1 MHGPDMTLAVKAGL
15 TWYFLLVAALNLGA
29 VAYWLFRRSDD
40 RAAPPWFEAVLGV
53 AAVLAVVGLIFAHFD
68 QWCVLGATLGV
79 LAVLVIAAGL
89 LPSLLKGG
97 SVAPWLWF
105 CLAIASALLGASYA
119 YLPLERCFVLP
130 HGFRDF
136 VDSVA
141 GPVTFFFGS
150 VLALA
155 VLLLFREQITN
166 PAVGWA
172 ILNAFLVFYGLSM
185 TDWDFRQIVAKP
197 DNIPISLMLL
207 TVGFFTWLALRRA
220 VENDRRVANGQPVVE
235 KERGE
240 KVLVW
245 PDLVYTEL
253 LCMIAFTIFLVV
265 WSIYLK
271 APIEQPANLTET
283 PNPSKAPWYFL
294 GLQEMLVYYDPWLA
308 GVVFPGLIIFGL
320 MALPYIDVNVKGAGY
335 YTFRE
340 RPFAIT
346 MFLFGFIVLWVLMVT
361 LGTFLRGPGWNFYGP
376 YQYWDPHLVLPLT
389 NVDFADYFWL
399 HWLGVAKPEHWFL
412 RELPGMVA
420 ILLYFLIL
428 PPLLARTVFK
438 KLYLQMGFAR
448 YMIFVFLFLM
458 MAALPLKMLLRWV
471 FNLKY
476 IVHVGEYFFNI

>member
-1 MHGPDMTLAVKAGL
+1 MHGPDMTLGVKAGL
-15 TWYFLLVAALNLGA
+15 TWYFLFLGALNLA
-29 VAYWLFRRSDD
+29 AAAFWRLRKSED
-40 RAAPPWFEAVLGV
+40 RATPPWFEVVLEV
-53 AAVLAVVGLIFAHFD
+53 AALLAAAGLVLAHFD
-68 QWCVLGATLGV
+68 AWRTIGATFGLLGV
-79 LAVLVIAAGL
+79 IVFAAGL
-89 LPSLLKGG
+89 LPALISG
-97 SVAPWLWF
+97 ATAAAWAWF
-105 CLAIASALLGASYA
+105 ALGVVLALVGASYA
-119 YLPLERCFVLP
+119 YLPVDRCFVLP
-130 HGFRDF
+130 EGFRDF
-136 VDSVA
+136 VDSVS
-141 GPVTFFFGS
+141 GPVSFFLGS
-150 VLALA
+150 VIALA
-155 VLLLFREQITN
+155 VLLVFREQITN
-166 PAVGWA
+166 PVVGWA
-172 ILNAFLVFYGLSM
+172 LLNVFLIFYGFSM

-197 DNIPISLMLL
+197 DNIPITMMLL
-207 TVGFFTWLALRRA
+207 TVGFFTWLAFRRG
-220 VENDRRVANGQPVVE
+220 VENDRRVAAGKPVLE
-235 KERGE
+235 KEREE

-253 LCMIAFTIFLVV
+253 LCMIAFTVALVV

-346 MFLFGFIVLWVLMVT
+346 MFLFGFVVLWVLMVT

-399 HWLGVAKPEHWFL
+399 HWLGVAKPDFWL
-412 RELPGMVA
+412 VRELPGIIAV
-420 ILLYFLIL
+420 LLYLLAL

-438 KLYLQMGFAR
+438 RLYLQMGFAR
-448 YMIFVFLFLM
+448 YMVFSFLFLM
-458 MAALPLKMLLRWV
+458 MAALPVKMVLRWV

-476 IVHVGEYFFNI
+476 IVHIGEFFFNI